1 MSTPEQRT
9 TVKICYV
16 LYLIGLFTGGIFLLV
31 GVILA
36 YLNRDKASDWIIESH
51 FDFLIRTFWI
61 WLYIHIVPVIVGVI
75 LFIVMPPMVFV
86 FLVLAFIF
94 YIVMLIYYFI
104 KLLSALNG
112 FEDGE
117 PAN

>member
-1 MSTPEQRT
+1 MSIHEQRT
-9 TVKICYV
+9 TVKLCYV

-36 YLNRDKASDWIIESH
+36 YLNRYKASDWIIESH
-51 FDFLIRTFWI
+51 IDFLIRTFWI
-61 WLYIHIVPVIVGVI
+61 WLYLHIAPIIVGVI
-75 LFIVMPPMVFV
+75 LFIVIPPMAVWFV
-86 FLVLAFIF
+86 FTFFIF
-94 YIVMLIYYFI
+94 YIVVLIYFFI
-104 KLLSALNG
+104 KLLSALKG